1 MITDNKNLKQNVI
14 DEAKFY
20 TELQMGLISLK
31 TREDEERLLNELRE
45 CNCISEKTYLEYKSR
60 TKHD

>member
-1 MITDNKNLKQNVI
+1 MITDNENSKQNIV

-45 CNCISEKTYLEYKSR
+45 CNCISEKTYLEYKNGM
-60 TKHD
+60 KND

>member
-31 TREDEERLLNELRE
+31 IREDDEKLLNELYE
-45 CNCISEKTYLEYKSR
+45 CNCISEKTYLEYKNR
-60 TKHD
+60 MKK

>member
-1 MITDNKNLKQNVI
+1 MITDNKNLKQNVV

-45 CNCISEKTYLEYKSR
+45 CNCISEKNLFR
-60 TKHD
+60 I